1 MRSLTVKETALG
13 LRSGS
18 LASKGETTRSSCAS
32 KMWVSRLIEEI
43 FCAKDA
49 AEASYF
55 TATTTRVKSSC
66 ELRKKKVAP
75 CWESVRAR
83 RQGWFVRCEPLPGW
97 LKEFQPHG
105 IGMVWKGSAINN
117 MRARTDSAAEESNE
131 NVLIGRPG
139 IVGQN
144 ARAVRAEVDRRGN
157 LMAGIFETLK
167 FDHHLLRNAALAAE
181 RRESV
186 YHGLLAPF
194 SL

>member
-1 MRSLTVKETALG
+1 MRECIRLCRCGWRRIEAAPGYEKSRVEVRTRNWKRKEGLVAPVGRWKRKRYLIALRRHERCG
-13 LRSGS
+13 GP
-18 LASKGETTRSSCAS
+18 
-32 KMWVSRLIEEI
+32 
-43 FCAKDA
+43 
-49 AEASYF
+49 
-55 TATTTRVKSSC
+55 
-66 ELRKKKVAP
+66 ELGKKKVAP